1 MERRWNVTPILELK
15 ALDKHFGGIHVTRH
29 MNLSVKEGELSAIIG
44 PNGAGKTTLFNL
56 ITGFVK
62 PDSGDIMYQGKSIYR
77 RSPERIIRLGIVK
90 TFQVASLF
98 PDKTVFNN
106 VYMATLSYFRKSWQ
120 FWKGAAPTPELL
132 VYTEE
137 ILAAMGLTGKR
148 NRMAFELSHGEQ
160 KVLDIALALA
170 LKPQVLL
177 LDEPTAGMS
186 PDERLKMRQL
196 LKRLHEHFKVTTIFI
211 EHDMDMVLGVAETV
225 RVLVHGALIAEGSP
239 EDIMKN
245 SEVIDAYLGK
255 EIL

>member
-1 MERRWNVTPILELK
+1 MPILELK
-15 ALDKHFGGIHVTRH
+15 SLDKHFGGIHVTRQ
-29 MNLSVKEGELSAIIG
+29 MDLAVKEGELSAIIG

-62 PDSGDIMYQGKSIYR
+62 PDSGDILFQGRSIFKN
-77 RSPERIIRLGIVK
+77 SPEKIIRLGIVK

-98 PDKTVFNN
+98 PDKTVYNN
-106 VYMATLSYFRKSWQ
+106 VYMATLSHFRKSWQ
-120 FWKGAAPTPELL
+120 FWRGSTPAPNLHEHT
-132 VYTEE
+132 VE
-137 ILAAMGLTGKR
+137 ILSAMGLTGKQ

-160 KVLDIALALA
+160 KVLDIALALT
-170 LKPQVLL
+170 LRPKVLL

-225 RVLVHGALIAEGSP
+225 RVLVHGALIAEGAP
-239 EDIMKN
+239 EDIMQN
-245 SEVIDAYLGK
+245 PAVIEAYLGK